1 MPPSSITS
9 VRLVDVMPY
18 VDVCIFNDLFVRKSL
33 PAAALRFSVGLLPFV
48 KIRLLEVLQN
58 LLDNAVRFMGDQPE
72 PHIKVASRFDNGNT
86 VCYVEDN
93 GIGIAKAY
101 QEQVFGLF
109 NRLNTTVDG
118 TGIGLALVK
127 RIIEMHGGSIWIE
140 SEGDGHGSTFCFT
153 LPE

>member
-1 MPPSSITS
+1 MAHDALKLLAEPITERGIT
-9 VRLVDVMPY
+9 VEIAP
-18 VDVCIFNDLFVRKSL
+18 DLPVVF
-33 PAAALRFSVGLLPFV
+33 GD